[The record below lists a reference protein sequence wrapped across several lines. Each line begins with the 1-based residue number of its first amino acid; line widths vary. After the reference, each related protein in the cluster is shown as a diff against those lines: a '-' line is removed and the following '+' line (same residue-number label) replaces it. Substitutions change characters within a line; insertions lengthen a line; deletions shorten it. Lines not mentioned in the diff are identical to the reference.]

1 MKLQTVSTELS
12 EMILKWKDDYHRQL
26 SDKLNDP
33 KTSAKA
39 YWSILKTLYNGKKI
53 PLISPILVNNKLIS
67 NFKEKANH
75 FNAFFACQCTPVS
88 NDSALPSTTNSVSNV
103 SLSSIQFK
111 DQDILKITRFLNYN
125 KAHGYDDISIRL
137 LKICDSSIVKPLLII
152 FKNCL
157 QTGTFPNNWKKSNA
171 VPIHKKGDK
180 QLLQNYRPVS
190 LLRICSKIFEKIIFN
205 PMLDFLEENSL
216 LCPHQSGFRSSD
228 SCQSQLLSIV
238 HDIYASFDQSPTLEV
253 RANFLDISKAF
264 DKVWHEGL
272 IFKLEHIGISENLLS
287 LLKSFLNNRFQRVVL
302 NGQCSNWSSVLAG
315 VPQGSILGPLLFL
328 IYINDLP
335 EGLQSSF
342 KLFADGTSL
351 FLTVYDPSMSADQ
364 LDQDLKKISNWAY
377 KRKMIFNPDLSKE
390 VQEIIF
396 SRKSYKINQPITTFN
411 TIPVAR
417 TPYQE
422 HLGLYPDETLNFN
435 HRINVKISK
444 ALKGIGIIKR
454 LSHIL

>member
-1 MKLQTVSTELS
+1 M
-12 EMILKWKDDYHRQL
+12 
-26 SDKLNDP
+26 
-33 KTSAKA
+33 
-39 YWSILKTLYNGKKI
+39 
-53 PLISPILVNNKLIS
+53 
-67 NFKEKANH
+67 
-75 FNAFFACQCTPVS
+75 S

-335 EGLQSSF
+335 EGLQSSV
-342 KLFADGTSL
+342 KLFADDTSL
-351 FLTVYDPSMSADQ
+351 F
-364 LDQDLKKISNWAY
+364 
-377 KRKMIFNPDLSKE
+377 
-390 VQEIIF
+390 
-396 SRKSYKINQPITTFN
+396 
-411 TIPVAR
+411 
-417 TPYQE
+417 
-422 HLGLYPDETLNFN
+422 
-435 HRINVKISK
+435 
-444 ALKGIGIIKR
+444 
-454 LSHIL
+454 